1 MLQNNLIEKI
11 YFGGNII
18 IINNFVSIFVNP
30 KHIKMELRL
39 KEILA
44 QRHITLKDFA
54 ASSGISQSNL
64 SNYLNG
70 NISPTLDTLNRIA
83 ENLGIEVTELF
94 KENDDVELYAKHNGI
109 LYPITKSDIIDII
122 SNKAK

>member
-1 MLQNNLIEKI
+1 MFVDQKPIE
-11 YFGGNII
+11 
-18 IINNFVSIFVNP
+18 
-30 KHIKMELRL
+30 MELRL

-94 KENDDVELYAKHNGI
+94 KEKDNVELYAKHDGI
-109 LYPITKSDIIDII
+109 LYPITKDDIIGII
-122 SNKAK
+122 TNKTK

>member
-1 MLQNNLIEKI
+1 MK
-11 YFGGNII
+11 
-18 IINNFVSIFVNP
+18 
-30 KHIKMELRL
+30 LRL

-54 ASSGISQSNL
+54 ISSGLSQSNL

-83 ENLGIEVTELF
+83 ENLGIDITELF
-94 KENDDVELYAKHNGI
+94 KEKDSVELFVKHNGI
-109 LYPITKSDIIDII
+109 LYAITKDDIIEITT
-122 SNKAK
+122 NKAK

>member
-1 MLQNNLIEKI
+1 
-11 YFGGNII
+11 
-18 IINNFVSIFVNP
+18 
-30 KHIKMELRL
+30 MELRL

-44 QRHITLKDFA
+44 QRRITLKEFA
-54 ASSGISQSNL
+54 FASGISQSNL

-94 KENDDVELYAKHNGI
+94 KEKDDVELYAKHDGI
-109 LYPITKSDIIDII
+109 LYPITKNDIINII
-122 SNKAK
+122 INKTK